1 LLLSCFY
8 VQINVYY
15 PDLSGRLKYIKGYKM
30 SKPLI
35 WAHRGASGYAPENT
49 LTAFEKANEMHADGI
64 ELDLQMTKDGVIV
77 VCHDEE
83 LERVSNGKG
92 WLRDYTF
99 DELRKLNFN
108 QQFPDQGEMKIPT
121 MEEVFELVKPTNM
134 TIDIELKTGIVFYPI
149 EEKIDEMTRRYGMED
164 RVIYSSFNH
173 ASMVKMKQI
182 NSSNKVGMLYAD
194 GPVDAV
200 AYCRRYGFDAL
211 HPALYNIQY
220 PHFMEDAKAAGIMV
234 NVWTINTEEYV
245 KMCVDAGVD
254 AVITNYPDMARRV
267 IDM

>member
-1 LLLSCFY
+1 M
-8 VQINVYY
+8 
-15 PDLSGRLKYIKGYKM
+15 G
-30 SKPLI
+30 KPFI

-49 LTAFEKANEMHADGI
+49 LAAYKKADEMGADGI
-64 ELDLQMTKDGVIV
+64 EIDIQLTKDDVIV

-92 WLRDYTF
+92 WVKDHTLE
-99 DELRKLNFN
+99 ELKKLDFN
-108 QQFPDQGEMKIPT
+108 QQFKEQGAMQIPT

-134 TIDIELKTGIVFYPI
+134 VIDIELKTGVVFYPI

-182 NSSNKVGMLYAD
+182 NKENKVGMLYAD
-194 GPVDAV
+194 GPIDAV
-200 AYCRRYGFDAL
+200 AYAKRYGFDAL

-220 PHFMEDAKAAGIMV
+220 PHYMEDAKAAGIMV
-234 NVWTINTEEYV
+234 NVWTINKEEHV

-254 AVITNYPDMARRV
+254 AVITNYPDMARNV
-267 IDM
+267 IG